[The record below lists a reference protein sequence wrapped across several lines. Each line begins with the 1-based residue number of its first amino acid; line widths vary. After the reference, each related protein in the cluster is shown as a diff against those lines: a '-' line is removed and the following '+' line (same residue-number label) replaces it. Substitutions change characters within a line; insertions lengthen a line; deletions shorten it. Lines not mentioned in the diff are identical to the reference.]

1 MITSPFW
8 YAWLTRKRILIL
20 WFSSVLFF
28 PVTNLLLV
36 LGVFGTSSD
45 LTPSPFIK
53 RYQPAG
59 NYLATINYESTS
71 SWQGRLSGTQYSYR
85 ERQVSLYQQGNVLVL
100 VKSES
105 TQPRSMF
112 ESDPAKAVYIGEV
125 ASTAYVLGKYPELE
139 EKVMAALLKAQL
151 KQPHLQLSPW
161 MFYEVQQWPGKY
173 LFAAFVLPVHGNLME
188 SDK

>member
-1 MITSPFW
+1 MTRSFLT
-8 YAWLTRKRILIL
+8 ALLTRKGVLTI
-20 WFSSVLFF
+20 WFGSVLFF

-45 LTPSPFIK
+45 LAPSPFIK

-59 NYLATINYESTS
+59 NYLTSINYESTS
-71 SWQGRLSGTQYSYR
+71 SWQGRLSGTQYSFS
-85 ERQVSLYQQGNVLVL
+85 ERQVSLYQQGNALVL

-112 ESDPAKAVYIGEV
+112 ESDSAKAVYIGEV
-125 ASTAYVLGKYPELE
+125 ASTAYVLGKYPALE
-139 EKVMAALLKAQL
+139 EKVMAELQKAQL
-151 KQPHLQLSPW
+151 KQPNLQLSPW